1 MTRTATLAYESR
13 PLTLNAERRG
23 NRHQRADA
31 VRTWR
36 RAFWALALESK
47 VGRLER
53 ITITVDV
60 YLKGRRAIDIDAC
73 TPSLKA
79 AIDGLVD
86 ARVIPDDGHGHI
98 ESITITEPVLGA
110 EHDEFV
116 LTIEEVPVA

>member
-1 MTRTATLAYESR
+1 MNRTATLAFNAR
-13 PLTLNAERRG
+13 PPTLNAERRG
-23 NRHQRADA
+23 NRHQRADV

-36 RAFWALALESK
+36 HAFWALAIQSK

-73 TPSLKA
+73 TPALKA

-98 ESITITEPVLGA
+98 ESITIHEPVLGC
-110 EHDEFV
+110 ERDEFT